1 VPQTIGTTEGQIGI
15 WRLHTGLVGQAGVR
29 CARADPLERF
39 SHAASV
45 LHCLP
50 VGRCA
55 EQSAATGT
63 VTRAGKL
70 IETDLFRFYRL
81 EGRWARKR

>member
-1 VPQTIGTTEGQIGI
+1 
-15 WRLHTGLVGQAGVR
+15 
-29 CARADPLERF
+29 
-39 SHAASV
+39 V